1 MVNLYF
7 TSILDLTVFEAF
19 SSVVQKI
26 LPCTTYICKLLNKL
40 AAYCK
45 IDKIFI
51 FDISTKLFIAHND
64 DIPIESIKYEICSEM
79 IDIYIDI
86 STLYYS
92 EKKEEGSGQEDHDST
107 TSVKLNIDHER
118 KEYFILQELEGCLCI
133 GYQIKESNYDR
144 PYLIEA
150 NINKFKVGLF
160 SLLSDTTKSLG

>member
-1 MVNLYF
+1 MNNKIVNLYF
-7 TSILDLTVFEAF
+7 TSILDLSVFEAF

-40 AAYCK
+40 ATYCK

-64 DIPIESIKYEICSEM
+64 DIPIENIKYEICSEM

-92 EKKEEGSGQEDHDST
+92 EKKEEGVEQEDHDST
-107 TSVKLNIDHER
+107 TSVKLNIDH
-118 KEYFILQELEGCLCI
+118 
-133 GYQIKESNYDR
+133 
-144 PYLIEA
+144 
-150 NINKFKVGLF
+150 
-160 SLLSDTTKSLG
+160 